1 MIIAK
6 AISIAG
12 QKWSR
17 RIKVRRMERNTRKC
31 ERCGKEFFTR
41 TADQIPLVRGFVMFD
56 RSTNWCESCND
67 AFNNKD
73 KPKCPFCLG
82 VVNSGAS
89 KCVNCGSDLPEE
101 ELFDFKYETDYSLA
115 EKEKEPEKDHAWLW
129 IIVIG
134 LSFFLF
140 LFALS
145 L

>member
-1 MIIAK
+1 M
-6 AISIAG
+6 G
-12 QKWSR
+12 QVYNKT
-17 RIKVRRMERNTRKC
+17 TRKWEKDC
-31 ERCGKEFFTR
+31 QRCGKVFEENLKIR
-41 TADQIPLVRGFVMFD
+41 DQIPGNPFWMD
-56 RSTNWCESCND
+56 RLHNKEYIWCKNCND

-82 VVNSGAS
+82 AVNSGAS

-101 ELFDFKYETDYSLA
+101 EFFNFEYETEYSLA

-129 IIVIG
+129 IVVIG